1 MTQEGQDVRRQ
12 AGGAVMGG
20 VVLLVLAT
28 VPALTSSIYLMHVLI
43 VIFMFVVLAVSW
55 NIIGGMAG
63 YVSFGHVT
71 FFALGAYLT
80 AILSRDLGAS
90 PFLTAPLGGLLAA
103 TVALLVGWPTL
114 RLREEYFAIAT
125 LGLAFIFEVLSWN
138 LPVTGG
144 GSGIMLTAPNWGIHQ
159 TKTAFFLS
167 MWAVVAATV
176 IASWAIRRSRFGYG
190 LASIREDE
198 QAAEVMGVPTARLKM
213 AAFALSAFFPGIAGG
228 IFAYYIAYIEPGTV
242 FDHSISINVVIM
254 SILGGIG
261 TTLGPV
267 LGAVIL
273 TLVSE
278 LMNIVVV
285 SEAKLVVYGVILV
298 MAVLFLPQGIL
309 GRLRREAGPACL
321 GATCLPAPG
330 DRQAPGS

>member
-1 MTQEGQDVRRQ
+1 MTREAQGIRRRP
-12 AGGAVMGG
+12 AGPLIGGAV
-20 VVLLVLAT
+20 LLALAA

-71 FFALGAYLT
+71 FFALGAYLC
-80 AILSRDLGAS
+80 AILYRDLGAS
-90 PFLTAPLGGLLAA
+90 PFFSAPLGGLLAA
-103 TVALLVGWPTL
+103 MIAFLVGWPTL

-144 GSGIMLTAPNWGIHQ
+144 GSGIMLTAPNWGIHL
-159 TKTAFFLS
+159 TKAVFYLS
-167 MWAVVAATV
+167 MWAIMAATLA
-176 IASWAIRRSRFGYG
+176 ASWAIGESKLGYG

-198 QAAEVMGVPTARLKM
+198 GAAEVMGVHTGRLKM
-213 AAFALSAFFPGIAGG
+213 AAFALSAFFPGVAGG
-228 IFAYYIAYIEPGTV
+228 LFAYYVAYIEPGTV
-242 FDHSISINVVIM
+242 FDHSISINVIIM

-261 TTLGPV
+261 TTLGPA

-273 TLVSE
+273 TVLSE

-285 SEAKLVVYGVILV
+285 SEAKLVVYGMILV
-298 MAVLFLPQGIL
+298 AAVLFLPQGIL
-309 GRLRREAGPACL
+309 GRLRRG
-321 GATCLPAPG
+321 
-330 DRQAPGS
+330 PGSAGKG

>member
-1 MTQEGQDVRRQ
+1 MSPEARENRRVD
-12 AGGAVMGG
+12 AGPLVGG
-20 VVLLVLAT
+20 VLLLVLAA
-28 VPALTSSIYLMHVLI
+28 VPAMTGSIYLMHVLI
-43 VIFMFVVLAVSW
+43 VVFMFVVLAVSW
-55 NIIGGMAG
+55 NIIGGIAG

-71 FFALGAYLT
+71 FFALGAYVC
-80 AILSRDLGAS
+80 AILYRDLGAS

-103 TVALLVGWPTL
+103 AVAVLVGLPTL

-144 GSGIMLTAPNWGIHQ
+144 GSGIMLTAPDWGIHR
-159 TKTAFFLS
+159 TKAAFFLS
-167 MWAVVAATV
+167 MWAVMAATIIV
-176 IASWAIRRSRFGYG
+176 SWALRRSRIGYG
-190 LASIREDE
+190 LAAIREDE
-198 QAAEVMGVPTARLKM
+198 GAAQVMGVQTTRLKV
-213 AAFALSAFFPGIAGG
+213 AAFALSAFFPGVAGG

-267 LGAVIL
+267 LGAVLL

-278 LMNIVVV
+278 VMNVVVV
-285 SEAKLVVYGVILV
+285 SEAKLVVYGLILV
-298 MAVLFLPQGIL
+298 AAVLFLPQGIL
-309 GRLRREAGPACL
+309 GQLRREPGPVAGNGR
-321 GATCLPAPG
+321 GA
-330 DRQAPGS
+330 